1 MDTAQLVFEAEQERG
16 SVTSLDVSPPEMTSP
31 EASSPEVVNRNRK

>member
-1 MDTAQLVFEAEQERG
+1 MDTAQLVFEAGQGRG
-16 SVTSLDVSPPEMTSP
+16 SVTSPDVAPPEMTSP